1 MNFTPRELLMLRG
14 IPMKENKLADLSLE
28 FAVDIIGLVK
38 ALKSRHE
45 TIISNQIGRSG
56 TRLPYPS
63 VRPSSPDIANF
74 PRSWYDHSKTEM
86 LGGHI

>member
-1 MNFTPRELLMLRG
+1 MNFTPREILMLRG
-14 IPMKENKLADLSLE
+14 IPMKENKLSDLSLE
-28 FAVDIIGLVK
+28 FAVDIIELVK

-63 VRPSSPDIANF
+63 VRSSSAPT
-74 PRSWYDHSKTEM
+74 PRF
-86 LGGHI
+86 